1 MFIKVFKFRGAKGVL
16 SQEGKRY
23 ELTVSYKGHYFKK
36 EIFSKKLNNQKIIE
50 IAKDEMRGLVKSRS
64 LWQKIKNYFYGSNI
78 TTSAISQ
85 IPNSAEKDGTGTKT
99 APLSSKRQKG
109 QLIFAKTKQV

>member
-16 SQEGKRY
+16 FQEGKRY

-36 EIFSKKLNNQKIIE
+36 EIFSKNFKKLNNQKIIE
-50 IAKDEMRGLVKSRS
+50 IAEDEMRGFVKSRS

-99 APLSSKRQKG
+99 APLSSKRQN
-109 QLIFAKTKQV
+109 